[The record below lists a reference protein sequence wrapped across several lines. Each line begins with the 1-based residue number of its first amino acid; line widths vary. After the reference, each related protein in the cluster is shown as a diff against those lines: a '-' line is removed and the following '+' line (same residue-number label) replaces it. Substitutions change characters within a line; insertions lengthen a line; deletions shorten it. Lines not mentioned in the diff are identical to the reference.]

1 MTDSRPFPMHVPT
14 LTEVV
19 EELPV
24 TEAPAAD
31 QAPTTP
37 VMADMGGGVSL
48 GSPPADVPVLDE
60 VVLADEPLAVLTV
73 AVVSSEVLPPVE
85 ALLDAPDLSDS
96 GRMVAAAE
104 SGALT
109 PELADQLT
117 DQITANMT
125 SAMAPVIEGLA
136 QQIVQQMQ
144 EEFAQR
150 LRAMV
155 SQAVVQELNKRRL

>member
-19 EELPV
+19 EETPIAEPV
-24 TEAPAAD
+24 LLVSDSLADAAV
-31 QAPTTP
+31 PTQSI
-37 VMADMGGGVSL
+37 A
-48 GSPPADVPVLDE
+48 PPADVPVLDE
-60 VVLADEPLAVLTV
+60 VVFPDEPITPLAGE
-73 AVVSSEVLPPVE
+73 ALPPVE

-117 DQITANMT
+117 DQITENM
-125 SAMAPVIEGLA
+125 SAAMRPFIDGLA
-136 QQIVQQMQ
+136 QQIAQQMQ
-144 EEFAQR
+144 EEFGQR